1 MTNFTEVASVSSG
14 RPGTFTDQLRLAV
27 AAYRARFKAPPASTP
42 NRTCAATSPGVQSA
56 AWTRS
61 PHGVRTWSSIS
72 GGCRRSAGSS
82 LPLCPGGF
90 RSPLGFTAPPSS
102 TASWSTRPLST
113 SAVPPCPPSPVPAES
128 PTLGFTHLQFEARS
142 RGSHWYFRGNRSA
155 TGCDLRCYGR
165 ARISSH
171 ESKSRRHIQHC
182 PELAGKAGQRDGSG
196 NTCTYPDTN
205 ADQLEPR
212 RSTMIATLALGV
224 IIGLIAGLL
233 ILLVVVRH
241 ISNLV

>member
-113 SAVPPCPPSPVPAES
+113 SAVPPCPPSPRARRITNPRIHPPAIRGAVPRKS
-128 PTLGFTHLQFEARS
+128 LVLPRQPVCNWL
-142 RGSHWYFRGNRSA
+142 RSA
-155 TGCDLRCYGR
+155 VLRPR
-165 ARISSH
+165 
-171 ESKSRRHIQHC
+171 
-182 PELAGKAGQRDGSG
+182 
-196 NTCTYPDTN
+196 TN
-205 ADQLEPR
+205 LKP
-212 RSTMIATLALGV
+212 
-224 IIGLIAGLL
+224 
-233 ILLVVVRH
+233 
-241 ISNLV
+241 